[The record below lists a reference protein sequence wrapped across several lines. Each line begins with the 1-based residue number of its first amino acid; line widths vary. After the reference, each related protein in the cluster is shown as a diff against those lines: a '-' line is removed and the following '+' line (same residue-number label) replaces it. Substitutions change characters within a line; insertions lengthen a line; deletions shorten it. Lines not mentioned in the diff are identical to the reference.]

1 MKMHMDS
8 LFKNKIMSLAFAVSI
23 VASLLIVFVEF
34 LFPLDF
40 KQRLILDTFDLVI
53 VILLGLDFY
62 ARFSKT
68 SEKKLHFLLKHW
80 FEIIAMIPLIVLL
93 TIDPSSN
100 LLYLRFLALFR
111 LFRLYQILSI
121 LKGKGGELIIL
132 AGVSGISII
141 FGGFAVVIAELNNP
155 ASNIKNL
162 SDGIWWAIA
171 TITTVGYGDYYP
183 VTPLGKIIA
192 SFVMFI
198 GLAFL
203 TTFAGLLS
211 STLIAGKIKQND
223 NYSPGTKT
231 LLNETKEFIRNRIN
245 EIERLDKEDLETLI
259 NVIKALNEKGMKNTD
274 TRSSEIR

>member
-1 MKMHMDS
+1 MKIDTI
-8 LFKNKIMSLAFAVSI
+8 FKNKIINLAFAVSI
-23 VASLLIVFVEF
+23 VASLLIVFVEY
-34 LFPLDF
+34 LFPLGF
-40 KQRLILDTFDLVI
+40 EQRLILDTFDLII

-62 ARFSKT
+62 ARLSRT

-80 FEIIAMIPLIVLL
+80 FEIPAMIPLIVLL
-93 TIDPSSN
+93 AIDPSSN
-100 LLYLRFLALFR
+100 LQYLRFLALFR
-111 LFRLYQILSI
+111 LFRLYQILSL

-141 FGGFAVVIAELNNP
+141 FGGFAVVIAELNNS

-162 SDGIWWAIA
+162 SDGVWWAIA

-203 TTFAGLLS
+203 TSFAGLLS
-211 STLIAGKIKQND
+211 STLIAGKMKQKD
-223 NYSPGTKT
+223 NYSTGRKII
-231 LLNETKEFIRNRIN
+231 LNETKEFIRNRVN

-259 NVIKALNEKGMKNTD
+259 NVMKALNEKGMKDTD
-274 TRSSEIR
+274 TKSSEIR

>member
-1 MKMHMDS
+1 MKMDS
-8 LFKNKIMSLAFAVSI
+8 LFKNKTTNLAFAVSI
-23 VASLLIVFVEF
+23 VASLLIVFVEY

-40 KQRLILDTFDLVI
+40 EQRLILDTFDLVI
-53 VILLGLDFY
+53 VILFALDFY
-62 ARFSKT
+62 ARFSRT

-80 FEIIAMIPLIVLL
+80 FEIPAMIPLIILL
-93 TIDPSSN
+93 LIDPSSN

-141 FGGFAVVIAELNNP
+141 FGGFAVVIAESNNS

-162 SDGIWWAIA
+162 SDGVWWAIE

-211 STLIAGKIKQND
+211 STLIAGKLKQKD
-223 NYSPGTKT
+223 NYTTGTKIF
-231 LLNETKEFIRNRIN
+231 LNETKEFIRIRVN
-245 EIERLDKEDLETLI
+245 EIEKLDKEDIETLI
-259 NVIKALNEKGMKNTD
+259 NVIKALNEKGTKHTD
-274 TRSSEIR
+274 TRSNEMR

>member
-1 MKMHMDS
+1 MKIDS
-8 LFKNKIMSLAFAVSI
+8 IFKNKIINLAFAVSI
-23 VASLLIVFVEF
+23 VASLLIVFVEY

-40 KQRLILDTFDLVI
+40 EQRLILDTFDLVI

-62 ARFSKT
+62 ARFSRT
-68 SEKKLHFLLKHW
+68 SEKKLHFFLKHW
-80 FEIIAMIPLIVLL
+80 FEIPAMIPLIVLL
-93 TIDPSSN
+93 AIDPSSN
-100 LLYLRFLALFR
+100 LQYLRFLALFR
-111 LFRLYQILSI
+111 LFRLYQILSL

-141 FGGFAVVIAELNNP
+141 FGGFAVVIAELNNS

-162 SDGIWWAIA
+162 SDGVWWAIA

-203 TTFAGLLS
+203 TSFAGLLS
-211 STLIAGKIKQND
+211 STLIAGKMKQKD
-223 NYSPGTKT
+223 NYSTGRKII
-231 LLNETKEFIRNRIN
+231 LNETKEFIRNRVN

-259 NVIKALNEKGMKNTD
+259 NVIKALNEKGMKDTD

>member
-1 MKMHMDS
+1 MKIDS
-8 LFKNKIMSLAFAVSI
+8 IFKNKLINLAFAVSI
-23 VASLLIVFVEF
+23 VASLLIVFAEY

-40 KQRLILDTFDLVI
+40 EQRLILDTFDLVI

-62 ARFSKT
+62 ARFSRT
-68 SEKKLHFLLKHW
+68 SEKKLHFFLKHW
-80 FEIIAMIPLIVLL
+80 FEIPAMIPLIVLL
-93 TIDPSSN
+93 AIDPSSN
-100 LLYLRFLALFR
+100 LQYLRFLALFR
-111 LFRLYQILSI
+111 LFRLYQILSL

-141 FGGFAVVIAELNNP
+141 FGGFAVVIAELNNS

-162 SDGIWWAIA
+162 SDGVWWAIA

-203 TTFAGLLS
+203 TSFAGLLS
-211 STLIAGKIKQND
+211 STLIAGKMKQKD
-223 NYSPGTKT
+223 NYSTGRKII
-231 LLNETKEFIRNRIN
+231 LNETKEFIRNRVN

-259 NVIKALNEKGMKNTD
+259 NVMKALNEKGMKDTD
-274 TRSSEIR
+274 TKSSEIR

>member
-1 MKMHMDS
+1 MKMDS
-8 LFKNKIMSLAFAVSI
+8 LFKNKTTNLAFAVSI
-23 VASLLIVFVEF
+23 VASLLIVFVEY

-40 KQRLILDTFDLVI
+40 EQRLILDTFDLVI
-53 VILLGLDFY
+53 VILFALDFY
-62 ARFSKT
+62 ARFSRT

-80 FEIIAMIPLIVLL
+80 FEIPAMIPLIILL
-93 TIDPSSN
+93 LIDPSSN

-111 LFRLYQILSI
+111 LFRLFQILSI

-141 FGGFAVVIAELNNP
+141 FGGFAVVIAESNNS

-162 SDGIWWAIA
+162 SDGVWWAIA
-171 TITTVGYGDYYP
+171 TITTVGYGDYFP

-211 STLIAGKIKQND
+211 STLIAGKLKQKD
-223 NYSPGTKT
+223 NYTTGTKIF
-231 LLNETKEFIRNRIN
+231 LNETKEFIRNRVN
-245 EIERLDKEDLETLI
+245 EIEKLDKEDIETLI
-259 NVIKALNEKGMKNTD
+259 NVIKALNEKGTKHTD
-274 TRSSEIR
+274 TRSNEMR

>member
-1 MKMHMDS
+1 MKIDS
-8 LFKNKIMSLAFAVSI
+8 IFKNKIINLAFAVSI
-23 VASLLIVFVEF
+23 VASLLIVFVEY
-34 LFPLDF
+34 LFPFDF
-40 KQRLILDTFDLVI
+40 EHKLILDTFDLVI
-53 VILLGLDFY
+53 VILFALDFY
-62 ARFSKT
+62 ARFSRT

-80 FEIIAMIPLIVLL
+80 FEIPAMIPLIILL
-93 TIDPSSN
+93 LIDPSSN

-111 LFRLYQILSI
+111 LFRLYQILSL

-141 FGGFAVVIAELNNP
+141 FGGFAVVIAESNNS

-162 SDGIWWAIA
+162 SDGVWWAIE

-203 TTFAGLLS
+203 TSFAGLLS
-211 STLIAGKIKQND
+211 STLIAGKMKQKD
-223 NYSPGTKT
+223 NYSTGRKII
-231 LLNETKEFIRNRIN
+231 LNETKEFIRNRVN
-245 EIERLDKEDLETLI
+245 EIEKLDKEDIETLI
-259 NVIKALNEKGMKNTD
+259 NVIKALNEKGTKHTD
-274 TRSSEIR
+274 TRSNEMR

>member
-1 MKMHMDS
+1 MKIDS
-8 LFKNKIMSLAFAVSI
+8 IFKNKIINLAFAVSI
-23 VASLLIVFVEF
+23 VASLLIVFVEY

-40 KQRLILDTFDLVI
+40 EQRLILDTFDLVI

-62 ARFSKT
+62 ARFSRT
-68 SEKKLHFLLKHW
+68 SEKKLHFFLKHW
-80 FEIIAMIPLIVLL
+80 FEIPAMIPLIVLL
-93 TIDPSSN
+93 AIDPSSN
-100 LLYLRFLALFR
+100 LQYLRFLALFR
-111 LFRLYQILSI
+111 LFRLYQILSL

-141 FGGFAVVIAELNNP
+141 FGGFAVVIAELNNS

-162 SDGIWWAIA
+162 SDGVWWAIA

-203 TTFAGLLS
+203 TSFAGLLS
-211 STLIAGKIKQND
+211 STLIAGKMKQKD
-223 NYSPGTKT
+223 NYSTGRKII
-231 LLNETKEFIRNRIN
+231 LNETKEFIRNRVN

-259 NVIKALNEKGMKNTD
+259 NVMKALNEKGMKDTD
-274 TRSSEIR
+274 TKSSEIR

>member
-1 MKMHMDS
+1 
-8 LFKNKIMSLAFAVSI
+8 
-23 VASLLIVFVEF
+23 
-34 LFPLDF
+34 
-40 KQRLILDTFDLVI
+40 
-53 VILLGLDFY
+53 
-62 ARFSKT
+62 
-68 SEKKLHFLLKHW
+68 LLKHW
-80 FEIIAMIPLIVLL
+80 FEIPAMIPLIIMLA
-93 TIDPSSN
+93 IDPSSN
-100 LLYLRFLALFR
+100 LQYLRFLALFR
-111 LFRLYQILSI
+111 LFRLYQILSL

-141 FGGFAVVIAELNNP
+141 FGGFAVVVAELNNS

-162 SDGIWWAIA
+162 SDGVWWAIA

-203 TTFAGLLS
+203 TSFAGLLS
-211 STLIAGKIKQND
+211 STLIAGKMKQKD
-223 NYSPGTKT
+223 NYSTGRKII
-231 LLNETKEFIRNRIN
+231 LNETKEFIRNRVN

-259 NVIKALNEKGMKNTD
+259 NVIKALNEKGMKDTD

>member
-1 MKMHMDS
+1 MKIDS
-8 LFKNKIMSLAFAVSI
+8 IFKNKLINLAFAVSI
-23 VASLLIVFVEF
+23 VASLLIVFVEY

-40 KQRLILDTFDLVI
+40 EQRLILDTFDLVI

-62 ARFSKT
+62 ARFSRT
-68 SEKKLHFLLKHW
+68 SEKKLHFFLKHW
-80 FEIIAMIPLIVLL
+80 FEIPAMIPLIVLL
-93 TIDPSSN
+93 AIDPSSN
-100 LLYLRFLALFR
+100 LQYLRFLALFR
-111 LFRLYQILSI
+111 LFRLYQILSL

-141 FGGFAVVIAELNNP
+141 FGGFAVVIAELNNS

-162 SDGIWWAIA
+162 SDGVWWAIA

-203 TTFAGLLS
+203 TSFAGLLS
-211 STLIAGKIKQND
+211 STLIAGKMKQKD
-223 NYSPGTKT
+223 NYSTGRKII
-231 LLNETKEFIRNRIN
+231 LNETKEFIRNRVN

-259 NVIKALNEKGMKNTD
+259 NVIKALNEKGMKHTD
-274 TRSSEIR
+274 TKSSEIR

>member
-1 MKMHMDS
+1 MKIDS
-8 LFKNKIMSLAFAVSI
+8 IFKNKIINLAFAVSI
-23 VASLLIVFVEF
+23 VASLLIVFVEY

-40 KQRLILDTFDLVI
+40 EQRLILDTFDLVI

-62 ARFSKT
+62 ARFSRT

-80 FEIIAMIPLIVLL
+80 FEIPAMIPLIVLL
-93 TIDPSSN
+93 AIDPSSN
-100 LLYLRFLALFR
+100 LQYLRFLALFR
-111 LFRLYQILSI
+111 LFRLYQILSL

-141 FGGFAVVIAELNNP
+141 FGGFAVVIAELNNS

-162 SDGIWWAIA
+162 SDGVWWAIA

-203 TTFAGLLS
+203 TSFAGLLS
-211 STLIAGKIKQND
+211 STLIASKMKEKD
-223 NYSPGTKT
+223 NYSTGRKII
-231 LLNETKEFIRNRIN
+231 LNETKEFIRNRVN
-245 EIERLDKEDLETLI
+245 EIEKLDKEDLETLI
-259 NVIKALNEKGMKNTD
+259 NVIKALNEKGMKRTD
-274 TRSSEIR
+274 TKSSEIR

>member
-1 MKMHMDS
+1 MKMDS
-8 LFKNKIMSLAFAVSI
+8 LFKNKTTNLAFAVSI
-23 VASLLIVFVEF
+23 VASLLIVFVEY

-40 KQRLILDTFDLVI
+40 EQRLILDTFDLFI
-53 VILLGLDFY
+53 VILFALDFY
-62 ARFSKT
+62 ARFSRT

-80 FEIIAMIPLIVLL
+80 FEIPAMIPLIILL
-93 TIDPSSN
+93 LIDPSSN

-111 LFRLYQILSI
+111 LFRLFQILSI

-141 FGGFAVVIAELNNP
+141 FGGFAVVIAESNNS

-162 SDGIWWAIA
+162 SDGVWWAIA
-171 TITTVGYGDYYP
+171 TITTVGYGDYFP

-211 STLIAGKIKQND
+211 STLIAGKLKQKD
-223 NYSPGTKT
+223 NYTTGTKIF
-231 LLNETKEFIRNRIN
+231 LNETKEFIRNRVN
-245 EIERLDKEDLETLI
+245 EIEKLDKEDIETLI
-259 NVIKALNEKGMKNTD
+259 NVIKALNEKGTKHTD
-274 TRSSEIR
+274 TRSNEMR

>member
-1 MKMHMDS
+1 MNS
-8 LFKNKIMSLAFAVSI
+8 LFKNRIFNLAFAVTI
-23 VASLLIVFVEF
+23 VASLLIVFVEY

-40 KQRLILDTFDLVI
+40 EQRLILDTFDLII
-53 VILLGLDFY
+53 VIFLGLDFY
-62 ARFSKT
+62 ARLSRT
-68 SEKKLHFLLKHW
+68 SEKKLQFMLKHW
-80 FEIIAMIPLIVLL
+80 FEIPAMIPLIVLL
-93 TIDPSSN
+93 AIDPSSN
-100 LLYLRFLALFR
+100 LQYLRLLTLFR
-111 LFRLYQILSI
+111 LFRLYQILSL

-141 FGGFAVVIAELNNP
+141 FGGFAVVVAELNNS

-162 SDGIWWAIA
+162 SDGVWWAIA

-203 TTFAGLLS
+203 TSFAGLLS
-211 STLIAGKIKQND
+211 STLIAGKMKQKD
-223 NYSPGTKT
+223 NYSTGRKII
-231 LLNETKEFIRNRIN
+231 LNETKELIRNRIN

-259 NVIKALNEKGMKNTD
+259 NVIKALNGKGMEENE
-274 TRSSEIR
+274 TRSKEMR

>member
-1 MKMHMDS
+1 MKMDS
-8 LFKNKIMSLAFAVSI
+8 LFKNKTTNLAFAVSI
-23 VASLLIVFVEF
+23 VASLLIVFVEY

-40 KQRLILDTFDLVI
+40 EQRLILDTFDLVI
-53 VILLGLDFY
+53 VILFALDFY
-62 ARFSKT
+62 ARFSRT

-80 FEIIAMIPLIVLL
+80 FEIPAMIPLIILL
-93 TIDPSSN
+93 LIDPSSN

-141 FGGFAVVIAELNNP
+141 FGGFAVVIAESNNS

-162 SDGIWWAIA
+162 SDGVWWAIA

-211 STLIAGKIKQND
+211 STLIAGKLKQKD
-223 NYSPGTKT
+223 NYTTGTKIF
-231 LLNETKEFIRNRIN
+231 LNETKEFIRNRVN
-245 EIERLDKEDLETLI
+245 EIEKLDKEDIETLI
-259 NVIKALNEKGMKNTD
+259 NVIKALNEKGTKHTD
-274 TRSSEIR
+274 TRSNEMR

>member
-1 MKMHMDS
+1 MKIDS
-8 LFKNKIMSLAFAVSI
+8 IFKNKIINLAFAVSI
-23 VASLLIVFVEF
+23 VASLLIVFVEY

-40 KQRLILDTFDLVI
+40 EHKLILDTFDLVI

-62 ARFSKT
+62 ARFSRT

-80 FEIIAMIPLIVLL
+80 FEIPAMIPLIVLL
-93 TIDPSSN
+93 AIDPSSN
-100 LLYLRFLALFR
+100 LQYLRFLALFR
-111 LFRLYQILSI
+111 LFRLYRILSL

-141 FGGFAVVIAELNNP
+141 FGGLAVVIAELNNS

-162 SDGIWWAIA
+162 SDGVWWAIA

-203 TTFAGLLS
+203 TSFAGLLS
-211 STLIAGKIKQND
+211 STLIAGKMKQKN
-223 NYSPGTKT
+223 NYSTGRKII
-231 LLNETKEFIRNRIN
+231 LNETKEFIRNRVN
-245 EIERLDKEDLETLI
+245 EIERLDQEDLETLI
-259 NVIKALNEKGMKNTD
+259 NVIKALNEKGMKHTD